1 MKLQTTVERWPRGL
15 MDPPEC
21 PVCGG
26 TERDLEAPACFH
38 CKEGHYADCQWIR
51 NVADR
56 LPKSSATD
64 KRTWDRLTKL
74 LPAEEITR
82 RLGTNRPR

>member
-1 MKLQTTVERWPRGL
+1 MATIVDRWPRGL

-26 TERDLEAPACFH
+26 KERDPDSVACWH

-51 NVADR
+51 DVAER
-56 LPKSSATD
+56 VPSLSAED
-64 KRTWDRLTKL
+64 KKVWQRLTQL
-74 LPAEEITR
+74 LPDEEILR
-82 RLGTNRPR
+82 RLGTLRKR